1 MALLF
6 LLLTLAAGLLHAQ
19 ETVPDTTIA
28 DSTTVADT
36 TARRDGLD
44 TVITYSAD
52 AIDFD
57 ILTRASVL
65 QGNARIEY
73 KEMELTA
80 DRIELFWDEQTMI
93 ATSTFDTIYTD
104 STATEIDTIIEIG
117 KPHFKQGTEE
127 FIGDEIAYNLKSK
140 IGRVKG
146 GRTAYQDGSYY
157 GEQFKRLSD
166 DVLSVR
172 RGEFT
177 TCDLDSPHF
186 HFGSNVLKIEV
197 GERVVARPV
206 YLYFEDVPVLAVPYG
221 IFPIQKGRTSGF
233 ITPVFGESASQGR
246 FLRNIGYYWAT
257 SDYMDVLGTFDYFE
271 EKGMLGG
278 TQFRY
283 AKRYRV
289 NGNLNYDFDLQRNG
303 SSRNRRWQVAANHNQ
318 TIDQNTRLGISG
330 SYVSDASYREE
341 VGSTNDR
348 LNQSIRSNATLSK
361 SWTNSPW
368 SASVNAG
375 FTQNIQQKTWT
386 ANAPSVRL
394 THKQGRLFPAPKA
407 PRGIRFAAAPKETTE
422 PWYRAFT
429 WSYSSSYSNDFSY
442 PKQLVEEGLRPDSLN
457 ENVYTTIFGTD
468 DDVVIQRD
476 GLGHQGGLSVT
487 ARLLRYINLNPSFD
501 WQHVWTR
508 RVVHYE
514 PEGDIFDRADKYGFF
529 TRTTFDVG
537 TSASTKLYGMA
548 RNPFG
553 VRAQFRHVMTPTV
566 SFRYRPDFADEA
578 WGYYETAK
586 LENGREITYDRFRAA
601 DQGGAVGGTPA
612 GLSQAMSFSLS
623 NLFQM
628 KHGDPE
634 AGTEKKFDILSANFN
649 TGVDF
654 KREKNK
660 WNDLSSSFRTS
671 LPGPLIGPI
680 DGVGLDL
687 STVHSLYAYN
697 GNVKTDEFYWERS
710 GAWYAPFDLLSAS
723 GSVDFSIGAERF
735 GDLFKFHQPRE
746 DAEEEVLNDSLE
758 QETELPY
765 NPSQAL
771 PDENPELPP
780 VPQAES
786 EDMQTFLD
794 MPISMRFNLR
804 HALNYQTDTRT
815 STLGSNFESQ
825 LTPRWTMSVS
835 YYFDL
840 ERNIPQNAG
849 VSITRDLHCWEASLS
864 WSPLGY
870 SPGYY
875 LRIGLKSPQ
884 LSDLKIE
891 RNQGGNLR
899 GF

>member
-1 MALLF
+1 MATLL
-6 LLLTLAAGLLHAQ
+6 LLLTLAVGLLHAQ
-19 ETVPDTTIA
+19 ETAPD
-28 DSTTVADT
+28 STVADT
-36 TARRDGLD
+36 TKRRDGVD

-57 ILTRASVL
+57 ILTRATVL

-93 ATSTFDTIYTD
+93 ATSRFDTTYID
-104 STATEIDTIIEIG
+104 STESEIDTIFEVG
-117 KPHFKQGTEE
+117 KPHFKQGSEE

-157 GEQFKRLSD
+157 GQQFKRLSD

-177 TCDLDSPHF
+177 TCELDTPHF

-197 GERVVARPV
+197 GERVIARPV
-206 YLYFEDVPVLAVPYG
+206 YLYFDDVPVLALPYG
-221 IFPIQKGRTSGF
+221 VFPIQKGRTSGF
-233 ITPVFGESASQGR
+233 ITPVFGESADQGR

-278 TQFRY
+278 TKFRY
-283 AKRYRV
+283 AKRNRLT
-289 NGNLNYDFDLQRNG
+289 GNVNYDFDLQRNG
-303 SSRNRRWQVAANHNQ
+303 SATNRRWQLSANHNQ
-318 TIDQNTRLGISG
+318 TIDQSTRLGISG
-330 SYVSDASYREE
+330 SYVSDASYRRD

-361 SWTNSPW
+361 SWSNSPW

-375 FTQNIQQKTWT
+375 FTQNIEQKTWT
-386 ANAPSVRL
+386 ANAPSVRF

-407 PRGIRFAAAPKETTE
+407 PRGIRFASAPKETTE

-429 WSYSSSYSNDFSY
+429 WSYSSSYSNDFAF
-442 PKQLVEEGLRPDSLN
+442 PRTPVEEGLRPDSLN
-457 ENVYTTIFGTD
+457 EDLYVTIFGTK
-468 DDVVIQRD
+468 DDVVRQRD
-476 GLGHQGGLSVT
+476 GMGHSGGLSAT
-487 ARLLRYINLNPSFD
+487 ARLLRYISLNPSLD
-501 WQHVWTR
+501 WQHAWTR
-508 RVVHYE
+508 RAVHYD
-514 PEGDIFDRADKYGFF
+514 PQGDIFDREDKYGVF

-537 TSASTKLYGMA
+537 SSASTKLYGVA

-553 VRAQFRHVMTPTV
+553 IRAQFRHVMSPSV
-566 SFRYRPDFADEA
+566 SFRYRPDFGDEA
-578 WGYYETAK
+578 WGYFETAK
-586 LENGREITYDRFRAA
+586 LDNGREIRYDRFRAA
-601 DQGGAVGGTPA
+601 DQGSAVGGTPE
-612 GLSQAMSFSLS
+612 GLSEAMSFSLG

-634 AGTEKKFDILSANFN
+634 EGTEKKFDILSANFG

-660 WNDLSSSFRTS
+660 WNDISSSFRS
-671 LPGPLIGPI
+671 SIPGRLIGPI
-680 DGVGLDL
+680 DGVGVDL
-687 STVHSLYAYN
+687 STVHSMYQFQGAT
-697 GNVKTDEFYWERS
+697 KTEKFYWERDG
-710 GAWYAPFDLLSAS
+710 GAWYAPFELLSAS

-735 GDLFKFHQPRE
+735 GDLFKFRQPRE
-746 DAEEEVLNDSLE
+746 PEAIDDSLSLE
-758 QETELPY
+758 AELPY
-765 NPSQAL
+765 NPS
-771 PDENPELPP
+771 EVIPELKPDLPP
-780 VPQAES
+780 LPQAEAEN
-786 EDMQTFLD
+786 EDMNTFMD
-794 MPISMRFNLR
+794 MPISMRFNIR
-804 HALNYQTDTRT
+804 HSINYLTNTKT
-815 STLGSNFESQ
+815 STLGSNFESS
-825 LTPRWTMSVS
+825 LTPRWSMSVS

-849 VSITRDLHCWEASLS
+849 VTITRDLHCWDASLS

-870 SPGYY
+870 SPGYF

-884 LSDLKIE
+884 LRDLKIE

-899 GF
+899 GY